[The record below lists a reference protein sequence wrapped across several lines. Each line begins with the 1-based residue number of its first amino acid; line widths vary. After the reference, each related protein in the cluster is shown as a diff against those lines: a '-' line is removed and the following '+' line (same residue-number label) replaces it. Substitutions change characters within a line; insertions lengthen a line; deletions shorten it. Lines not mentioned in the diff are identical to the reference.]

1 MATRVFKTGASR
13 NDDSEKLDM
22 EAFNSPIVDRRYG
35 EFMHK
40 NRIQPNGEMRS
51 GDNWQLGITRDAY
64 MKSAVRHVTDW
75 RLVHRGYEPVDK
87 TDIEEILCAVI
98 FNASGYLF
106 EILKARGYGVS
117 ADNPP
122 VTRPRPLGESQE

>member
-1 MATRVFKTGASR
+1 MAGRVFKSGASR
-13 NDDSEKLDM
+13 DTDEGKLDL

-40 NRIQPNGEMRS
+40 NRTQPNGEVRS
-51 GDNWQLGITRDAY
+51 GDNWQLGITKDAY
-64 MKSAVRHVTDW
+64 VKSGLRHALDW

-87 TDIEEILCAVI
+87 TDIEDILCAVI

-106 EILKARGYGVS
+106 EVLKARNYG
-117 ADNPP
+117 
-122 VTRPRPLGESQE
+122 RPDLDKT